1 MNADKSCTA
10 NFSPTGVVTDYA
22 VTQLSPSQ
30 RSFTNPPF
38 FGFELVP
45 YTVRVQNVGQTVD
58 GPASLRLRFARVNP
72 SCPAPFVFPSQYSLT
87 LNPGE
92 SATRT
97 FYVFFFP
104 CGNTLPPVDYIGT
117 ARVTAP
123 GDTNPANDT
132 KTATVDVRKRG
143 GWWWW

>member
-1 MNADKSCTA
+1 VLY
-10 NFSPTGVVTDYA
+10 P
-22 VTQLSPSQ
+22 
-30 RSFTNPPF
+30 
-38 FGFELVP
+38 
-45 YTVRVQNVGQTVD
+45 VRVQNVGQTVD
-58 GPASLRLRFARVNP
+58 GPASLRLSFARVNP
-72 SCPAPFVFPSQYSLT
+72 SCPAAFVFPFQYSLT

-97 FYVFFFP
+97 FFVLFFP

-132 KTATVDVRKRG
+132 KTATVDVRRRG
-143 GWWWW
+143 GWWW

>member
-1 MNADKSCTA
+1 
-10 NFSPTGVVTDYA
+10 VDYA

-38 FGFELVP
+38 FGFEPVL

-58 GPASLRLRFARVNP
+58 GPASLRLSLARVNAT
-72 SCPAPFVFPSQYSLT
+72 CPAPFVLPSQYSLT
-87 LNPGE
+87 LNPGK

-97 FYVFFFP
+97 FFVLFFS
-104 CGNTLPPVDYIGT
+104 CGNPWPPVDYIAT
-117 ARVTAP
+117 ARVSAP

-132 KTATVDVRKRG
+132 KTGTVDVRKRG
-143 GWWWW
+143 GWWW